1 MRLDKY
7 IMNALQVSR
16 NDAKKII
23 KKKLIYINGKI
34 EVSSDYNVSDSDLVS
49 YISGEEKKDL
59 NYKENIYIMMNK
71 PKDYVCATIDNLHK
85 TVLELLYGYDVS
97 KLSIVGRLDK
107 DTEGLLLITTDG
119 AFLHRLTSPKYEKEK
134 TYYVECDGVFLEED
148 IDKFKEGIVIIDED
162 RNEYKCKSSQL
173 KIIDSHSGL
182 ISIKEGKFHQIKKMC
197 KATNKTVTYLK
208 RISIG
213 SLKLDENLALGEYRE
228 LTNEELDLLK

>member
-49 YISGEEKKDL
+49 YINGEEKKDL

-85 TVLELLYGYDVS
+85 TVLDLLDGYDVS

-148 IDKFKEGIVIIDED
+148 IDKFKEGIFIIDED

-228 LTNEELDLLK
+228 LTNEELDLFK

>member
-49 YISGEEKKDL
+49 YINGEEKKDL

-85 TVLELLYGYDVS
+85 TVLELLVGYDVS

>member
-49 YISGEEKKDL
+49 YINGEEKKDL

-85 TVLELLYGYDVS
+85 TVLELLVGYDVS

-213 SLKLDENLALGEYRE
+213 SLKFDENLALGEYRE